1 MTLFNDSAILHSN
14 HRECARERPADRT
27 ATCKSK
33 VLTPNRW
40 EILQIHSPAVGSS
53 GDLFMIRPINEKDK
67 LQYFEM
73 SRMFYA
79 SGAALRQIDDEKR
92 VKFWAEI
99 LKNNAVNGYILEYGN
114 SVAGYA
120 LTVSYPSQE
129 FGGEVLW
136 IDELF
141 VKPEYRGKKLG
152 GEFLD
157 FAANSAKKV
166 LLRLEV
172 EQDNQRAI
180 ALYKAKGFEVLPY
193 IQMIKA

>member
-1 MTLFNDSAILHSN
+1 
-14 HRECARERPADRT
+14 
-27 ATCKSK
+27 
-33 VLTPNRW
+33 
-40 EILQIHSPAVGSS
+40 
-53 GDLFMIRPINEKDK
+53 
-67 LQYFEM
+67 M

-92 VKFWAEI
+92 VKFWTEI
-99 LKNNAVNGYILEYGN
+99 LKNNAVKGYILEYGN

>member
-1 MTLFNDSAILHSN
+1 
-14 HRECARERPADRT
+14 
-27 ATCKSK
+27 
-33 VLTPNRW
+33 
-40 EILQIHSPAVGSS
+40 
-53 GDLFMIRPINEKDK
+53 
-67 LQYFEM
+67 M

-99 LKNNAVNGYILEYGN
+99 LKNNAVKGYILEYGN

-172 EQDNQRAI
+172 EQTTNALSRFTRQR
-180 ALYKAKGFEVLPY
+180 VL
-193 IQMIKA
+193 KFCRTFR

>member
-1 MTLFNDSAILHSN
+1 
-14 HRECARERPADRT
+14 
-27 ATCKSK
+27 
-33 VLTPNRW
+33 
-40 EILQIHSPAVGSS
+40 
-53 GDLFMIRPINEKDK
+53 
-67 LQYFEM
+67 
-73 SRMFYA
+73 MFYA

-92 VKFWAEI
+92 VKFWSEI
-99 LKNNAVNGYILEYGN
+99 LKNNAVKGYILEYGN

>member
-1 MTLFNDSAILHSN
+1 
-14 HRECARERPADRT
+14 
-27 ATCKSK
+27 
-33 VLTPNRW
+33 
-40 EILQIHSPAVGSS
+40 
-53 GDLFMIRPINEKDK
+53 
-67 LQYFEM
+67 M

-92 VKFWAEI
+92 VKFWSEI

>member
-1 MTLFNDSAILHSN
+1 
-14 HRECARERPADRT
+14 
-27 ATCKSK
+27 
-33 VLTPNRW
+33 
-40 EILQIHSPAVGSS
+40 
-53 GDLFMIRPINEKDK
+53 MIRPINEKDK

-92 VKFWAEI
+92 VKFWTEI
-99 LKNNAVNGYILEYGN
+99 LKNNAVKGYILEYGN

>member
-1 MTLFNDSAILHSN
+1 
-14 HRECARERPADRT
+14 
-27 ATCKSK
+27 
-33 VLTPNRW
+33 
-40 EILQIHSPAVGSS
+40 
-53 GDLFMIRPINEKDK
+53 MIRPINEKDK

-92 VKFWAEI
+92 VKFWSEI

>member
-1 MTLFNDSAILHSN
+1 
-14 HRECARERPADRT
+14 
-27 ATCKSK
+27 
-33 VLTPNRW
+33 
-40 EILQIHSPAVGSS
+40 
-53 GDLFMIRPINEKDK
+53 
-67 LQYFEM
+67 
-73 SRMFYA
+73 MFYA

-92 VKFWAEI
+92 VKFWSEI

>member
-1 MTLFNDSAILHSN
+1 
-14 HRECARERPADRT
+14 
-27 ATCKSK
+27 
-33 VLTPNRW
+33 
-40 EILQIHSPAVGSS
+40 
-53 GDLFMIRPINEKDK
+53 
-67 LQYFEM
+67 M

-92 VKFWAEI
+92 VKFWSEI
-99 LKNNAVNGYILEYGN
+99 LKNNAVKGYILEYGN

>member
-1 MTLFNDSAILHSN
+1 
-14 HRECARERPADRT
+14 
-27 ATCKSK
+27 
-33 VLTPNRW
+33 
-40 EILQIHSPAVGSS
+40 
-53 GDLFMIRPINEKDK
+53 MIRPINEKDK